1 MYLETILPLFP
12 LNVVLMPDMPLPLH
26 IFEERYKKM
35 IGECLE
41 QNKEFGIV
49 YMGGDELKQV
59 GCTAKIVK
67 VLQRYEGGEIDIITL
82 GRNRF
87 LIKEIYDGKPY
98 FEAKVAHFDDVPEE
112 ESGELLVLTREGI
125 ESLKALDRIIG
136 VPRDYE
142 ELKGLGA
149 KPVSFLVSGS
159 EGLPLE
165 EKQELLEMTS
175 TRERLK
181 TGVRSLQKVLEATR
195 MNKESQET
203 GKGDGALRA
212 ILEQYGLE

>member
-49 YMGGDELKQV
+49 YMGDDELKQV

-67 VLQRYEGGEIDIITL
+67 VLQRYEGGEMDIITL

-87 LIKEIYDGKPY
+87 LIKEIYDKKPY
-98 FEAKVAHFDDVPEE
+98 FEAKVLHFDDVPEE
-112 ESGELLVLTREGI
+112 ESGELLVLAREGI

-181 TGVRSLQKVLEATR
+181 TGVRSLQQVLEATR
-195 MNKESQET
+195 MNKESQDWS
-203 GKGDGALRA
+203 KGDGNLRA
-212 ILEQYGLE
+212 ILEKYGLE

>member
-49 YMGGDELKQV
+49 YMDGDELKQV
-59 GCTAKIVK
+59 GCTARIVK
-67 VLQRYEGGEIDIITL
+67 VLQRYEGGEMDIITL

-87 LIKEIYDGKPY
+87 LIKEIYGKKPY
-98 FEAKVAHFDDVPEE
+98 FEAKVLHFDDVPEE
-112 ESGELLVLTREGI
+112 ESGELLVLAREGI

-181 TGVRSLQKVLEATR
+181 TGVRSLQQVLEATR
-195 MNKESQET
+195 MNKESQDSS
-203 GKGDGALRA
+203 KGDGNLRA
-212 ILEQYGLE
+212 ILEKYGLE

>member
-1 MYLETILPLFP
+1 MYFETILPLFP

-49 YMGGDELKQV
+49 YISGDELRQV

-67 VLQRYEGGEIDIITL
+67 VLKRYESGEMDIITL

-87 LIKEIYDGKPY
+87 LIKEVYDGKPF
-98 FEAKVAHFDDVPEE
+98 FEAKVIHFDDVPEE
-112 ESGELLVLTREGI
+112 ESGELLILTREGI
-125 ESLKALDRIIG
+125 ESLKELDRVIG
-136 VPRDYE
+136 IPRDYE
-142 ELKGLGA
+142 EMKDLGA

-165 EKQELLEMTS
+165 ERQELLEMTS

-181 TGVRSLQKVLEATR
+181 SSVKSLQKVLESTKID
-195 MNKESQET
+195 KESHET
-203 GKGDGALRA
+203 SKGDGNLRE
-212 ILEQYGLE
+212 ILEKYGLD